1 MHRLR
6 LEKKIF
12 KDGFKRIGGIDEAG
26 RGPLAGPVV
35 AACLSIAPSF
45 RIKNKGLI
53 GVNDSKLLSEKK
65 REELFKML
73 MDEDLEIGIGICSP
87 RIIDK
92 VNIFQATF
100 LAMKKSIEK
109 LSSRPEYIILDGKFP
124 IPKLEIGQRAIVKGD
139 ATVFLIAAASIIAK
153 VTRDRLMRKYHGQFP
168 GYGFERHKGYA
179 TRHHCRMIKRLG
191 PCPIHRRTFSPVRAV
206 LGRSLVVDL
215 P

>member
-1 MHRLR
+1 MYRLR

-12 KDGFKRIGGIDEAG
+12 KDGFRRIGGIDEAG

-35 AACLSIAPSF
+35 AACLSIAPGF
-45 RIKNKGLI
+45 RIKNKELAE
-53 GVNDSKLLSEKK
+53 VNDSKLLSEKK
-65 REELFKML
+65 REELFKIL
-73 MDEDLEIGIGICSP
+73 MDEDLEIGVGICSP

-109 LSSRPEYIILDGKFP
+109 LPRRPECIILDGKFL
-124 IPKLEIGQRAIVKGD
+124 IPELEIEQRAIVKGD
-139 ATVFLIAAASIIAK
+139 AKVFLIAAASIIAK

-168 GYGFERHKGYA
+168 GYGFDQHKGYA
-179 TRHHCRMIKRLG
+179 TLRHCRMIKKLG
-191 PCPIHRRTFSPVRAV
+191 PCPIHRQTFSPIKVV
-206 LGRSLVVDL
+206 SGRNSVVDL